1 MTVVLTGRDLT
12 IEEVVRVA
20 LEREDVSIAPE
31 ALERMRESRAVV
43 ERALERGDRV
53 YGLTTGVGVRKRV
66 SVPLNEIDDFN
77 RRLIVNHRTGAGP
90 TAADDVVRATMLRLA
105 NGFASG
111 NPGVRPELAERV
123 VSALN
128 GGASPSV
135 RVLGSLGQSDLAPLA
150 DLAHGL
156 LGGST
161 PAPNEGLALLNNN
174 AFSTACAALALAA
187 CERLLDAV
195 EVAGALDLEAFAA
208 NVAHLHPHIGET
220 RPYPGLRRTLD
231 RLHQLLEGSYL
242 WTEGAARNLQ
252 DPLSFRCLPQV
263 QGAARDA
270 LAFVS
275 TQVGIELNA
284 SQGNPLVVPAEDRII
299 SVANFDVLPLAAGL
313 DFLRIVLASVLTS
326 ADERL
331 TKLLEHPLS
340 GLPEGLAVEHGLA
353 EDSLAEFGVAGPA
366 LTAEARLL
374 AQPVS
379 FEVSTTTHAE
389 GIEDRMTMAPLSA
402 RRLADMVDLG
412 ERIVAIELVVA
423 AQAVE
428 LRGPPA
434 LGSGTRRAYDLL
446 RERIPFSGRGDPL
459 PGDLEPV
466 RELVRSG
473 LLRA

>member
-1 MTVVLTGRDLT
+1 MTVVLTGSDLT
-12 IEEVVRVA
+12 LEQVVRVA
-20 LEREDVSIAPE
+20 RDGEDVSVAPE
-31 ALERMRESRAVV
+31 ALERMRATRAVV
-43 ERALERGDRV
+43 ERALARGDRV

-66 SVPLNEIDDFN
+66 PVPLEEIDDFN
-77 RRLIVNHRTGAGP
+77 RRLILNHRTGSGR
-90 TAADDVVRATMLRLA
+90 AAPEDVVRATMLRLA
-105 NGFASG
+105 NGFAGAS
-111 NPGVRPELAERV
+111 PGVRPELAQQV

-128 GGASPSV
+128 AGACPPV

-156 LGGST
+156 LQDST

-174 AFSTACAALALAA
+174 SFSTAYAALAVAD

-195 EVAGALDLEAFAA
+195 EVAAGLDLEAFAA
-208 NVAHLHPHIGET
+208 NLTILHPHIAET
-220 RPYPGLRRTLD
+220 RPYPGLRQALE
-231 RLHQLLEGSYL
+231 RLRVLLEGSYL
-242 WTEGAARNLQ
+242 WEEGAARNLQ
-252 DPLSFRCLPQV
+252 DPLSFRCLPHV

-270 LAFVS
+270 LAFVC

-284 SQGNPLVVPAEDRII
+284 SQGNPVVIPAEDRVI
-299 SVANFDVLPLAAGL
+299 SVANFDVLPLAAAL

-331 TKLLEHPLS
+331 MKLLEYPPS
-340 GLPEGLAVEHGLA
+340 GLPEGLAVRRGLL

-379 FEVSTTTHAE
+379 FEVASTTHAE
-389 GIEDRMTMAPLSA
+389 GIEDRMTMAPLAA
-402 RRLADMVDLG
+402 RRLADMVELG

-434 LGSGTRRAYDLL
+434 LGAGTRRAYDLI
-446 RERIPFSGRGDPL
+446 RERIPFSGLGDPL
-459 PGDLEPV
+459 PADLEPV
-466 RELVRSG
+466 CQLIRSG
-473 LLRA
+473 FLTA